1 MRLPMNEKMKYVQK
15 LVELHMR
22 PIALVEDIVTDSA
35 VRRLLFDA
43 GEDVED
49 LMTLCEA
56 DITSKNEAKVK
67 RFIENFKLVRR
78 KMTELEERDRIR
90 CFQPPVSGEE
100 IMATFGLTPCREVG
114 IIKEA
119 IKNAILDGK
128 IPNERQAAINLM
140 IDEASAIGLTV
151 VKMPELTAPQP
162 EQANEGE
169 ADDNGT
175 IDVESAQ
182 ANSSSDE
189 E

>member
-1 MRLPMNEKMKYVQK
+1 
-15 LVELHMR
+15 
-22 PIALVEDIVTDSA
+22 
-35 VRRLLFDA
+35 
-43 GEDVED
+43 
-49 LMTLCEA
+49 
-56 DITSKNEAKVK
+56 
-67 RFIENFKLVRR
+67 
-78 KMTELEERDRIR
+78 
-90 CFQPPVSGEE
+90 
-100 IMATFGLTPCREVG
+100 VG

-175 IDVESAQ
+175 TDVESAQ
-182 ANSSSDE
+182 ANSSSDGV
-189 E
+189 